1 MKKPPF
7 YKSVQFTIKG
17 LIWILRNERNFQIEV
32 FGLIINLFLIVFFG
46 LNTFETCLILLV
58 SFIVLITEV
67 VNTCIEKICDYIQ
80 PEFDRRIGIIKDLSG
95 GAVLLATIVAV
106 CAGALIYWPYLK
118 LLFY

>member
-7 YKSVQFTIKG
+7 HKSVHFTIKG
-17 LIWILRNERNFQIEV
+17 LIWILKSERNFQFHI
-32 FGLIINLFLIVFFG
+32 FGLLINLFLIVFLG
-46 LNTFETCLILLV
+46 LSNVETCLILFA
-58 SFIVLITEV
+58 SFLVLITEAI
-67 VNTCIEKICDYIQ
+67 NTCIERICNYLQ
-80 PEFDRRIGIIKDLSG
+80 PEFDQRIGIIKDLSG